1 MNITRKRKL
10 LETADE
16 RPSVSKNAVDL
27 NHCIAES
34 AFTNIHIHFCF
45 RPFFFN
51 LIAELSIWERGAGLL
66 CSCTIPLLLLPF
78 VSYRAL
84 GNWG

>member
-34 AFTNIHIHFCF
+34 ALTHTQHYFLAFVATVLFLSMA
-45 RPFFFN
+45 PGSTD
-51 LIAELSIWERGAGLL
+51 SIWEA
-66 CSCTIPLLLLPF
+66 
-78 VSYRAL
+78 
-84 GNWG
+84 